1 MNIHTQLYYE
11 LLRIRLIELEISRQY
26 KKQKMRCPIHLS
38 VGQEAIAVGICNNLL
53 KKDKVVTA
61 HRSHAHYLA
70 KGGDL
75 KAMLSEL
82 HGKKTGCAKGKG
94 GSMHLMDLN
103 VGVEAAVPIV
113 GSTIPIGVGISWG
126 LKLNNKKNICVIFFG
141 DGATEEGVFLES
153 LDFAVLHNLPVL
165 FVCEDNNYSVYSQ
178 KKKRQSSKRNILKIA
193 EGAGMKSKKI
203 NGNNVFEIQKE
214 TKKIINQLKNKSGP
228 YFLSLETYRHLEHC
242 GPDNDDYLNYRE
254 KNYIKYWVNKCPI
267 KIAEKFL
274 LKKNLITNIAIKEFK
289 RKIISEINIAFD
301 FANNSKFPKKSELKK
316 DIYAQ

>member
-1 MNIHTQLYYE
+1 MNIHSQLYYE
-11 LLRIRLIELEISRQY
+11 LLRIRLVELEISKQY

-38 VGQEAIAVGICNNLL
+38 IGQEAIAVGICNNLL

-75 KAMLSEL
+75 NAMLSEL
-82 HGKKTGCAKGKG
+82 HGKKTGCSKGKG
-94 GSMHLMDLN
+94 GSMHLIDLN

-178 KKKRQSSKRNILKIA
+178 KKKRQSPKRNILKIA

-203 NGNNVFEIQKE
+203 DGNNVFEIHQE
-214 TKKIINQLKNKSGP
+214 TKKIINQLKKKSGP

-242 GPDNDDYLNYRE
+242 GPDNDDHLNYRE
-254 KNYIKYWVNKCPI
+254 KNYIKYWMNKCPI
-267 KIAEKFL
+267 SIAEKFL
-274 LKKNLITNIAIKEFK
+274 LKNNLITKNTIKEFK
-289 RKIISEINIAFD
+289 KKIISEINSGFD
-301 FANNSKFPKKSELKK
+301 FANKSKFPKKNELEK
-316 DIYAQ
+316 DIYA